1 MLPSNSSTEA
11 LIGEHDIAKMRR
23 TFRHHKLSQFST
35 CGGTAIICHA
45 EASDKRFCSDT
56 THYSEVHEF
65 HLYTGACNQY
75 IFAHTFLQAGRC
87 CMAMTALQM
96 LTCSIKTAGR
106 EILNQ
111 RLCCMHPNIIQFQE
125 VFLTPDHLAIVSEY
139 APGGDLVDF
148 IERHNT
154 AHDRALM
161 ESEARRLFQQLI
173 VGVDFC
179 HQVTCSAVKLI
190 HMQVCTW

>member
-1 MLPSNSSTEA
+1 MVYLWT
-11 LIGEHDIAKMRR
+11 L
-23 TFRHHKLSQFST
+23 LSIV
-35 CGGTAIICHA
+35 TASILNVSC
-45 EASDKRFCSDT
+45 
-56 THYSEVHEF
+56 V
-65 HLYTGACNQY
+65 
-75 IFAHTFLQAGRC
+75 
-87 CMAMTALQM
+87 
-96 LTCSIKTAGR
+96 CSIKTAGR

-148 IERHNT
+148 IERHNS
-154 AHDRALM
+154 AHDRALR

-179 HQVTCSAVKLI
+179 HQVCMLCLLVYTFMLHNLHATFTGLHVHARRPLRQMPFMTSVLHTGSMSLTVWNLTLRRHVALHQSPDCS
-190 HMQVCTW
+190 

>member
-1 MLPSNSSTEA
+1 
-11 LIGEHDIAKMRR
+11 
-23 TFRHHKLSQFST
+23 
-35 CGGTAIICHA
+35 
-45 EASDKRFCSDT
+45 
-56 THYSEVHEF
+56 
-65 HLYTGACNQY
+65 
-75 IFAHTFLQAGRC
+75 
-87 CMAMTALQM
+87 MAMTVMQL

-179 HQVTCSAVKLI
+179 HQVTYAFKLM
-190 HMQVCTW
+190 HMQVCPW